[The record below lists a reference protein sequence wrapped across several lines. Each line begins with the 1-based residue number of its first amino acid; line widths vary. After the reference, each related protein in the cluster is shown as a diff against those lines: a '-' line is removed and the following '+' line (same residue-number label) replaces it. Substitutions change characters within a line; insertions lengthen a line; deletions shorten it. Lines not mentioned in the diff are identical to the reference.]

1 MGKKTYFEFL
11 EEEFQVLAS
20 SLQSNLS
27 VIAADDSYDYN
38 PEKVSAVSSAK
49 TQLARCQAVLRQ
61 LLAESRSD
69 RDFRD
74 RANLYRIQLDAL
86 RTEYQ
91 RHE

>member
-20 SLQSNLS
+20 QLQSNLS
-27 VIAADDSYDYN
+27 VIAADTSYDN
-38 PEKVSAVSSAK
+38 PEKVKAVASAK

-74 RANLYRIQLDAL
+74 RANLYKIQLDAL
-86 RTEYQ
+86 REEYR
-91 RHE
+91 RHD